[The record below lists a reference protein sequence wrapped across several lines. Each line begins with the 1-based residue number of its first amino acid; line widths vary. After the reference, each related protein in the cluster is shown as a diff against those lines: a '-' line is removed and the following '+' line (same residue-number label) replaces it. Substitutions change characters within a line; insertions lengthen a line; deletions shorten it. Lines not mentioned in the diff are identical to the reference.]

1 MPQHIKKGY
10 ARGIGADGHSG
21 SLRESAKDLM
31 NGRTWCTASHKSFAS
46 TTECGRCALS
56 RTGLCPLLRGTNG
69 ATQRRS
75 TRKRSFA
82 KTDATVCSNYTI
94 SIVLF
99 LHKHFLPCLQPGICR
114 HVLTRSPEKAVNA
127 KRNMCSRCFIKGGFY
142 QFALSD
148 FQFISE
154 SRVPVFEGA
163 MRAMVQELTN
173 KDAEERTKD
182 RKGNSK

>member
-82 KTDATVCSNYTI
+82 KTDATVCSHQTI

-114 HVLTRSPEKAVNA
+114 HVLTRSPEKGRQCQKEYV
-127 KRNMCSRCFIKGGFY
+127 
-142 QFALSD
+142 
-148 FQFISE
+148 
-154 SRVPVFEGA
+154 
-163 MRAMVQELTN
+163 
-173 KDAEERTKD
+173 
-182 RKGNSK
+182 

>member
-1 MPQHIKKGY
+1 MFGRVGFYDSWMNVSLPISAREIEKEENTTQSAGHPTWGVALPDRRKEKKTLTDDMPQHIKKGY

-56 RTGLCPLLRGTNG
+56 RTGLYPLLRGTNG

-114 HVLTRSPEKAVNA
+114 HVLTRSPEKGRQCQKEYV
-127 KRNMCSRCFIKGGFY
+127 
-142 QFALSD
+142 
-148 FQFISE
+148 
-154 SRVPVFEGA
+154 
-163 MRAMVQELTN
+163 
-173 KDAEERTKD
+173 
-182 RKGNSK
+182 